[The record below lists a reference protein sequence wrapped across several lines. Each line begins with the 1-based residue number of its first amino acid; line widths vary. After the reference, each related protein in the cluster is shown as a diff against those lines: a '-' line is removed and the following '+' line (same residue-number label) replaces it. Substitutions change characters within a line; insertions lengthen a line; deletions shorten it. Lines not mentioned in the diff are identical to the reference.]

1 MMTKD
6 NFSITKNKL
15 PNGLD
20 FILNQDKSKGYV
32 TVNVWYH
39 VGSKNEKQ
47 GKTGFAHLFEHLMFE
62 GSSNCNSNWF
72 SIVEPISIKPNGING
87 STNTDRTNYWENISP
102 NYLERILFM
111 ESDRMGHLT
120 EALNEN
126 KLQKEKKIV
135 IQERKQSYE
144 NSPYGDSEEYLQ
156 NLVFPSPHPYNW
168 QTIGLE
174 KDINN
179 AKLNEAIDFHKK
191 FYIPSNASLCISGNF
206 NIDQATKWV
215 DQYFSNIKSNS
226 KPIDKTPNYSKLI
239 KTEHHEIIG
248 NSPATLP
255 KIIIRWPTKSSNFS
269 SSESAMDILGM
280 ILGDGIGSRLQ
291 KKLITESQ
299 LVQDVYV
306 GHYSQELA
314 GEFEI
319 SVTLTE
325 EKNFD
330 NVYNKILSEIT
341 LLSETNVNEN
351 EISIAKN
358 KFRLSINRQIEKSGG
373 FGGIADTL
381 NYINIFGKNPSDIN
395 KILNDFNNVS
405 QEKIAT
411 SAKSLVDSPHISLYY
426 KIKK

>member
-1 MMTKD
+1 
-6 NFSITKNKL
+6 
-15 PNGLD
+15 
-20 FILNQDKSKGYV
+20 
-32 TVNVWYH
+32 
-39 VGSKNEKQ
+39 
-47 GKTGFAHLFEHLMFE
+47 
-62 GSSNCNSNWF
+62 
-72 SIVEPISIKPNGING
+72 
-87 STNTDRTNYWENISP
+87 
-102 NYLERILFM
+102 
-111 ESDRMGHLT
+111 
-120 EALNEN
+120 
-126 KLQKEKKIV
+126 
-135 IQERKQSYE
+135 
-144 NSPYGDSEEYLQ
+144 
-156 NLVFPSPHPYNW
+156 
-168 QTIGLE
+168 
-174 KDINN
+174 
-179 AKLNEAIDFHKK
+179 
-191 FYIPSNASLCISGNF
+191 
-206 NIDQATKWV
+206 
-215 DQYFSNIKSNS
+215 
-226 KPIDKTPNYSKLI
+226 
-239 KTEHHEIIG
+239 
-248 NSPATLP
+248 
-255 KIIIRWPTKSSNFS
+255 
-269 SSESAMDILGM
+269 MDILGM

-299 LVQDVYV
+299 LVQDIYV

-319 SVTLTE
+319 SATLTE

-381 NYINIFGKNPSDIN
+381 NYINIFGENPSDIN